1 MSNPTFPVR
10 LAAASALSAGAL
22 LMTVSPAVAQRAPD
36 PNYAG
41 PSTVLLVPATTETAL
56 DVRTLAGGVL
66 VGLAVGAGSVVAVRA
81 AARRPHGHATA

>member
-22 LMTVSPAVAQRAPD
+22 LMSVSPALAQRAPD

-41 PSTVLLVPATTETAL
+41 PSTVVLVPATTETAL